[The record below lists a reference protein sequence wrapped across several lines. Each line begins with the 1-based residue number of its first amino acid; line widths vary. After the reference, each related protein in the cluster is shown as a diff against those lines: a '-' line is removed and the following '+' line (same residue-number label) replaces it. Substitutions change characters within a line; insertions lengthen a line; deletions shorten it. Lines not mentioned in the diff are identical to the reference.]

1 MSVGV
6 YAPGRVNLLGEHV
19 DYNGGFVL
27 PAAIDRYLS
36 IIAQRVAG
44 DVFSLQALDLQQEV
58 SFRVDD
64 LEAKQTLAGDPL
76 PGWAL
81 YPAGV
86 CWALAKRGY
95 RPTSVAAR
103 YTSTI
108 PPGAGLSSS
117 AAIETAF
124 GLLWQYLGDW
134 SFDRMKLAEI
144 CLDAEINY
152 VGVNCGIMDQFACL
166 HGQAGH
172 VLFLDTQ
179 TLEWEAIPLPDITL
193 VVANTGT
200 IHQLGAPSISQY
212 NQRRNECEQALQML
226 KQVLPG
232 IQSLRDVTSGE
243 LDLYELVLPVVI
255 RKRARHVVEECRR
268 VQIAADCL
276 RRQEW
281 RKFGDLMVAG
291 HVSLRDLYDVSSP
304 ELDALVEIASGLPGC
319 LGARLTGAGFGGCTI
334 NLIDRNFL
342 EPFIAGLGE
351 GYRQMTGREAGI
363 FSVRTSRGAWVE
375 NSINTLSPFH
385 SREGT
390 GGWVIS

>member
-27 PAAIDRYLS
+27 PAAIDRYLR
-36 IIAQRVAG
+36 IIAQPVDG
-44 DVFSLQALDLQQEV
+44 DVITLNALDLQQQV
-58 SFRVDD
+58 SFKIAN
-64 LEAKQTLAGDPL
+64 LEVKQTLTGEPL

-86 CWALAKRGY
+86 CWALARQGFH
-95 RPTSVAAR
+95 PQAVTAE

-108 PPGAGLSSS
+108 PSGAGLSSS

-124 GLLWQYLGDW
+124 GLLWQVLGDW
-134 SFDRMKLAEI
+134 QIDRMKLAEI

-179 TLEWEAIPLPDITL
+179 TLEWEAIPFPDTNL

-212 NQRRNECEQALQML
+212 NQRRNECEQALRML
-226 KQVLPG
+226 MQVLPG
-232 IQSLRDVTSGE
+232 IQSLRDVTPDELGE
-243 LDLYELVLPVVI
+243 FEHVLPVI
-255 RKRARHVVEECRR
+255 LRKRARHVVEECRR

-281 RKFGDLMVAG
+281 REFGNLMVAG
-291 HVSLRDLYDVSSP
+291 HASLRDLYDVSSP
-304 ELDALVEIASGLPGC
+304 ELDALVEIAAGLPGC

-334 NLIDRNFL
+334 NLVDRNFL

>member
-27 PAAIDRYLS
+27 PAAIDRYLR
-36 IIAQRVAG
+36 IIAQPVDG
-44 DVFSLQALDLQQEV
+44 DVISLNALDLQQRV
-58 SFRVDD
+58 SFKIAN
-64 LEAKQTLAGDPL
+64 LEAKQTLTGEPL

-86 CWALAKRGY
+86 CWALTRQGFHPQAV
-95 RPTSVAAR
+95 TAE

-108 PPGAGLSSS
+108 PSGVGLSSS

-124 GLLWQYLGDW
+124 GLLWQVLGDW
-134 SFDRMKLAEI
+134 QIARMKLAEI

-179 TLEWEAIPLPDITL
+179 TLEWEAIPFPDTNL

-200 IHQLGAPSISQY
+200 IHQHGAPSISQY
-212 NQRRNECEQALQML
+212 NQRRNECEQAFRML

-232 IQSLRDVTSGE
+232 IQSLRDVTPDELGE
-243 LDLYELVLPVVI
+243 FEHVLPMI
-255 RKRARHVVEECRR
+255 LRKRARHVVEECRR

-276 RRQEW
+276 RHQEW
-281 RKFGDLMVAG
+281 REFGNLMFAG
-291 HVSLRDLYDVSSP
+291 HASLRDLYDVSSP
-304 ELDALVEIASGLPGC
+304 ELDALVEIAAGLPGC

-334 NLIDRNFL
+334 NLVDRNFL

-351 GYRQMTGREAGI
+351 RYRQVTGREVGI
-363 FSVRTSRGAWVE
+363 FSVRISRGAWVE
-375 NSINTLSPFH
+375 NTINTLSSFPAM
-385 SREGT
+385 E
-390 GGWVIS
+390 